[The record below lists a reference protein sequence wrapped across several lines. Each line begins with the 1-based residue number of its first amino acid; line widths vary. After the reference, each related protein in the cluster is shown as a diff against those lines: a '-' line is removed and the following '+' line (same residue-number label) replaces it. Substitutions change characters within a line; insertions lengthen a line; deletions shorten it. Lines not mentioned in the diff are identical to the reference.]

1 MYILLIMEM
10 HLCYSMI
17 HSNILLY
24 VLHWTQNI
32 YINIFVGR
40 LKCLY
45 GCLNSVSSSLV
56 DKAIQVG
63 PQIRA
68 PVVGCD

>member
-1 MYILLIMEM
+1 MEM
-10 HLCYSMI
+10 NLCYSMI

-24 VLHWTQNI
+24 VLYWTQNI
-32 YINIFVGR
+32 DIKKFLGR

-56 DKAIQVG
+56 DKAVQVG

-68 PVVGCD
+68 LVVGCDRFTP